1 MEWTAIPCK
10 KAAELMVAREDR
22 ELELGERGVLTF
34 HLALCKACS
43 RFEHQMLTMRQAMD
57 GWRAYRE
64 AEPGD
69 ESPATAAHP
78 PQDDT
83 NK

>member
-22 ELELGERGVLTF
+22 QLDLGERGVLTF

-43 RFEHQMLTMRQAMD
+43 RFEHQMLTMRQAMAS
-57 GWRAYRE
+57 WRNYTE
-64 AEPGD
+64 DNPED
-69 ESPATAAHP
+69 LTP
-78 PQDDT
+78 PP
-83 NK
+83 

>member
-22 ELELGERGVLTF
+22 QLELGERGVLTF

-57 GWRAYRE
+57 SWRHYT
-64 AEPGD
+64 D
-69 ESPATAAHP
+69 TTQDSPP
-78 PQDDT
+78 PT
-83 NK
+83 